1 VSNNFKDMGVILS
14 LAVATKSIKKSRD
27 KKKAA
32 RRKEKVDPQGV
43 QRPYSPARADFV
55 EGLRDE
61 HLAVVP
67 PGGLGTAEVERSVA
81 VEAPLPLSTE

>member
-27 KKKAA
+27 QKKAA
-32 RRKEKVDPQGV
+32 RRKEKIDLQGI
-43 QRPYSPARADFV
+43 QTPYSPARADCV

-67 PGGLGTAEVERSVA
+67 PGDFGTAEVERSVA